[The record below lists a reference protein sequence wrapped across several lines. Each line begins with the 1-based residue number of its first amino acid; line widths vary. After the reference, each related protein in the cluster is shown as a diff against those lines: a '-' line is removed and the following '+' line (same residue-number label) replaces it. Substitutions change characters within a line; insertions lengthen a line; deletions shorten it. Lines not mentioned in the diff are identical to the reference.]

1 MLRFYAGKGG
11 VGKTTC
17 AAAAA
22 LALSRR
28 RARTLLVS
36 TDPAHSLADA
46 LEVRLSAS
54 PRPVRGTLFAAQMD
68 ADTALSRWLGARERS
83 FRVIASRGTYLDE
96 EDIDSLFR
104 LSLPGVDELVGL
116 VELRRLARG
125 FEEVVVDTAPTGHTL
140 RLLAMP
146 ATLAKLA
153 DVLDDLQ
160 GKHRAM
166 ARSLR
171 GSVRRDAEDAVIDEL
186 REEAGSLRALLES
199 ADAEVHW
206 ITLAEALCLA
216 ESRDGISALRA
227 ARMRIARVV
236 VNRLTPRPDRP
247 CRLCAARRA
256 EEARLIEAARHLGAP
271 LYGIAEEERE
281 PRGLRNLDRLGR
293 ALEKPLRRGAV
304 QSGLPER
311 ESSAPPEGQE
321 SAAAWLEEL
330 APAGIRLLFFGG
342 KGGVGKTTAASAAAI
357 SIARRGDSVLLLS
370 TDPAHSLSD
379 VLLVPLGDGEREIG
393 LDLHAR
399 ELDAA
404 RAFERRREKY
414 RAAVEE
420 LFATLR
426 GGSSFDAPY
435 DRAVMEDL
443 IDLSPPGLDE
453 VFALLAVIEA
463 LQRYRVL
470 VVDTAPTGHAV
481 RLLQLAVKA
490 REWVQ
495 VLLHIQLKYRR
506 VTGLG
511 DLARDLT
518 DTARELRELQE
529 LLQDP
534 ARCRFVPATR
544 AAALPRLETA
554 RLLATLKHLRVAA
567 PVLLVNA
574 LTPKGC
580 SRCTRAAAEE
590 KREIDRLRRI
600 CRGCAM
606 LAAPRIAPAPQGA
619 AALARF
625 ARTWTRMQ

>member
-1 MLRFYAGKGG
+1 MFRFYAGKGG

-28 RARTLLVS
+28 RARTLVVS
-36 TDPAHSLADA
+36 TDPAHSLGDA
-46 LEVRLSAS
+46 LERRLSAV
-54 PRPVRGTLFAAQMD
+54 PRRVRGSLFAVQMD
-68 ADTALSRWLGARERS
+68 ADRALSRWLGARERS
-83 FRVIASRGTYLDE
+83 FRTIASRGTYLDD

-146 ATLAKLA
+146 TTLAKLA

-171 GSVRRDAEDAVIDEL
+171 GSVRRDPEDAVIDEL

-199 ADAEVHW
+199 ADAEIHW
-206 ITLAEALCLA
+206 ITLAEALSMA
-216 ESRDGISALRA
+216 ESRDGVSVLRA
-227 ARMRIARVV
+227 AGMRLARVV
-236 VNRLTPRPDRP
+236 VNRLTPAPDRR
-247 CRLCAARRA
+247 CRLCTARRT
-256 EEARLIEAARHLGAP
+256 EEARMVEAARDLGAP
-271 LYGIAEEERE
+271 LFGVAEEERE
-281 PRGLRNLDRLGR
+281 PRGLRSLDRLSR
-293 ALEKPLRRGAV
+293 SLENPLRRGTAR
-304 QSGLPER
+304 SG
-311 ESSAPPEGQE
+311 PPEDEGG
-321 SAAAWLEEL
+321 AAAGAQELSPGLEEL
-330 APAGIRLLFFGG
+330 APAGVRLLFFGG
-342 KGGVGKTTAASAAAI
+342 KGGVGKTTVAAAAAI
-357 SIARRGDSVLLLS
+357 SIARRGDPVFLLS
-370 TDPAHSLSD
+370 TDPAHSLAD
-379 VLLVPLGDGEREIG
+379 VLRIPLGDGEHEIEPR
-393 LDLHAR
+393 LRAR
-399 ELDAA
+399 ELDAP
-404 RAFERRREKY
+404 RAFEDRRERY

-463 LQRYRVL
+463 LQTYRVV
-470 VVDTAPTGHAV
+470 VVDTAPTGHAL
-481 RLLQLAVKA
+481 RLLELAAKA

-495 VLLHIQLKYRR
+495 VLLQIQLKYRR
-506 VTGLG
+506 VAGLG

-529 LLQDP
+529 LLHDP
-534 ARCRFVPATR
+534 VRCRFVPVTR
-544 AAALPRLETA
+544 GAALPRLETA
-554 RLLATLKHLRVAA
+554 RLLASLKRLGVDVPA
-567 PVLLVNA
+567 LMVNA

-580 SRCTRAAAEE
+580 SRCTRAAAAE
-590 KREIDRLRRI
+590 KREIGRLRPI
-600 CRGCAM
+600 CPGCAM

-625 ARTWTRMQ
+625 ARTWTRME

>member
-1 MLRFYAGKGG
+1 MFRFYAGKGG

-28 RARTLLVS
+28 RRRTLVVS

-46 LEVRLSAS
+46 LEARLSAS
-54 PRPVRGTLFAAQMD
+54 PRRVRGSLFAAQLD
-68 ADTALSRWLGARERS
+68 ADRALSRWLGARERS
-83 FRVIASRGTYLDE
+83 FRVIASRGTYLDD

-125 FEEVVVDTAPTGHTL
+125 FEDVVVDTAPTGHTL

-186 REEAGSLRALLES
+186 REEAGSLRTLLGS
-199 ADAEVHW
+199 DDAEVHW
-206 ITLAEALCLA
+206 VTLAEALSLA
-216 ESRDGISALRA
+216 ESRDGIAALRA
-227 ARMRIARVV
+227 ADMRLARVV
-236 VNRLTPRPDRP
+236 VNRLTPRPERR

-256 EEARLIEAARHLGAP
+256 EEARMLEAARALGAP
-271 LYGIAEEERE
+271 LYGVPEKDRE
-281 PRGLRNLDRLGR
+281 PRGVRDLDRLSR
-293 ALEKPLRRGAV
+293 ALEKPLRRDGIRSGVPEGDAGAASEG
-304 QSGLPER
+304 QD
-311 ESSAPPEGQE
+311 SSAPG
-321 SAAAWLEEL
+321 LEEL
-330 APAGIRLLFFGG
+330 APAGVRLVLFGG
-342 KGGVGKTTAASAAAI
+342 KGGVGKTTVASAAAI
-357 SIARRGDSVLLLS
+357 SIARRAGPVLLLS
-370 TDPAHSLSD
+370 TDPAHSLTD
-379 VLLVPLGDGEREIG
+379 VLGLPLGDDEREIEPG
-393 LDLHAR
+393 LCAR

-463 LQRYRVL
+463 LHSYRVL
-470 VVDTAPTGHAV
+470 VVDTAPTGHAL
-481 RLLQLAVKA
+481 RLLELAAKA

-495 VLLHIQLKYRR
+495 VLLQIQLKYRR

-518 DTARELRELQE
+518 ETARELRELQE

-534 ARCRFVPATR
+534 ARCRFVPVTQ

-554 RLLATLKHLRVAA
+554 RLLASLKRLRVAA

-580 SRCTRAAAEE
+580 SRCNRAAAGEQ
-590 KREIDRLRRI
+590 REIGRLRRI

-625 ARTWTRMQ
+625 ARTWKSMQ